1 MSDFQI
7 GSLFVHVKDANE
19 AANWY
24 ANLLG
29 TSGAP
34 GLLGRYHPVYKVTAR
49 WR

>member
-29 TSGAP
+29 
-34 GLLGRYHPVYKVTAR
+34 RYHPVYKVTAR